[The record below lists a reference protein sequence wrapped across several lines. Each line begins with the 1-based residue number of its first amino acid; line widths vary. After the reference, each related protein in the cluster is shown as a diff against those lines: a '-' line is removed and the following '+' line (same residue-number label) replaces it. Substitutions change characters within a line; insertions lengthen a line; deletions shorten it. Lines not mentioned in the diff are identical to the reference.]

1 LKTILITISS
11 RGRVSDERA
20 AASAIGGDGRLW
32 LDADEATGRTPGS
45 SDQEV
50 SVPGGI
56 GNAIV
61 DHFFRRPR
69 GMIARRWW
77 RDPKPHHEIFRD
89 VLAAAHLTSN
99 DRLLEIGCGG
109 GTFLEW
115 ALRSG
120 CSAVAVDHSV
130 DMVRLTEATNAA
142 AVAEGRLEV
151 RQASGERLPYPDGSF
166 TCAVTMNVFFFL
178 DGKAA
183 LAELARML
191 APGGR
196 LVLHTVAPD
205 PPASVAPPLL
215 ARRMACYD
223 DDGLATLLR
232 DAGFTDVAVERRGN
246 GELQLATA
254 RRPAP

>member
-1 LKTILITISS
+1 M
-11 RGRVSDERA
+11 
-20 AASAIGGDGRLW
+20 
-32 LDADEATGRTPGS
+32 
-45 SDQEV
+45 
-50 SVPGGI
+50 PGGI
-56 GNAIV
+56 GDVVV
-61 DHFFRRPR
+61 DRFFRRPR

-89 VLAAAHLTSN
+89 VLAAADLAPN
-99 DRLLEIGCGG
+99 DRLLEVGCGG

-120 CSAVAVDHSV
+120 CSAAAVDHSL
-130 DMVRLTEATNAA
+130 DMVRLAEATNAA

-151 RQASGERLPYPDGSF
+151 RQAPGERLPYPDAAF
-166 TCAVTMNVFFFL
+166 ICAVTMNVFFFL

-183 LAELARML
+183 LAELARVL

-205 PPASVAPPLL
+205 PPASVMPPLL
-215 ARRMACYD
+215 ARRMAFYD
-223 DDGLATLLR
+223 DECLAALLR
-232 DAGFTDVAVERRGN
+232 DAGFTDVAVERRGK

-254 RRPAP
+254 RRSAP